1 MNMNFEDFN
10 LNDIIQRSFIDITW
24 RIDFMEYCKLQ
35 IGCLAVLFYILLSYL
50 RGYKSYNWSLRES
63 FFDELLVLAILCV
76 SFDCATAYT
85 VNHLDTVNPFL
96 NLMLHLLF
104 LLCIDSVVFGL
115 FVYVLHITDVHPQRR
130 IVKFLVLLPF
140 VVNIIAVVLNI
151 GSLEYIHGVYTNY
164 SMGISVYTCFSMV
177 ILYTLMT
184 VIVFFTRI
192 RHIES
197 HKRRCII
204 IYVLVS
210 LTGMTI
216 QFFNPEYL
224 ITSIGV
230 TVMILG
236 IYLSY
241 EDPALK
247 ELSEYYSETVM
258 SFANL
263 VENRDSSTGDH
274 IKRTTQYVRLIA
286 QNLQKRGYY
295 KDILTKDFIS
305 DMEKAAPL
313 HDIGK
318 ISVPD
323 AVLQKPGRLTDEEF
337 AVMKKHAENGGT
349 IIRESFEKLGNDEYT
364 EMAYE
369 VARYHHEKWNG
380 RGYPEGLSGEKIP
393 LCARI
398 MAVADVFDA
407 VSEKR
412 CYRDAM
418 PLEQCFDIIRKGT
431 GEDFDPLIAKV
442 FLEIKDAVE
451 EVHRSFAQNK

>member
-1 MNMNFEDFN
+1 
-10 LNDIIQRSFIDITW
+10 
-24 RIDFMEYCKLQ
+24 MEHCKLQ
-35 IGCLAVLFYILLSYL
+35 IGCLVVVLYILISYT
-50 RGYKSYNWSLRES
+50 RQYKSYKMNLHET
-63 FFDELLVLAILCV
+63 FFDELSILGLLCL

-85 VNHLDTVNPFL
+85 VNRLDSVNPLL
-96 NLMLHLLF
+96 NLFLHLMF

-115 FVYVLHITDVHPQRR
+115 FLYMLNITDVHPRRR
-130 IVKFLVLLPF
+130 IAKLAVYFPYIA
-140 VVNIIAVVLNI
+140 NIIVVVANI
-151 GSLEYIHGVYTNY
+151 GTLNYIYGEHTNY

-177 ILYTLMT
+177 IVYTLMT

-224 ITSIGV
+224 ITSIVV

-263 VENRDSSTGDH
+263 VENRDSSTGGH
-274 IKRTTQYVRLIA
+274 IKRTTKYVRLIA
-286 QNLQKRGYY
+286 QNLQNRGYH
-295 KDILTKDFIS
+295 KDILTKDYIS
-305 DMEKAAPL
+305 NVEKAAPL

-318 ISVPD
+318 ISVRMPFF
-323 AVLQKPGRLTDEEF
+323 KNR
-337 AVMKKHAENGGT
+337 ENSRT
-349 IIRESFEKLGNDEYT
+349 KNL
-364 EMAYE
+364 
-369 VARYHHEKWNG
+369 
-380 RGYPEGLSGEKIP
+380 L
-393 LCARI
+393 L
-398 MAVADVFDA
+398 
-407 VSEKR
+407 
-412 CYRDAM
+412 
-418 PLEQCFDIIRKGT
+418 
-431 GEDFDPLIAKV
+431 
-442 FLEIKDAVE
+442 
-451 EVHRSFAQNK
+451 

>member
-1 MNMNFEDFN
+1 
-10 LNDIIQRSFIDITW
+10 
-24 RIDFMEYCKLQ
+24 MEYCKLQ
-35 IGCLAVLFYILLSYL
+35 AGCLAVLLYILFSYL
-50 RGYKSYNWSLRES
+50 REYRTYKRSLRES
-63 FFDELLVLAILCV
+63 FFDELLVLGILCV

-85 VNHLDTVNPFL
+85 VNHLDTVNPVL
-96 NLMLHLLF
+96 NDVLHLLF
-104 LLCIDSVVFGL
+104 LTGIDSVVFSV
-115 FVYVLHITDVHPQRR
+115 FVYMLHITGLYPRR
-130 IVKFLVLLPF
+130 LVIKVAGLLPF
-140 VVNIIAVVLNI
+140 AVNIFVLVLNFN
-151 GSLEYIHGVYTNY
+151 SLEYVQGVYTNY
-164 SMGISVYTCFSMV
+164 SMGVSVYTCFSMV
-177 ILYTLMT
+177 ILYTLLT
-184 VIVFFTRI
+184 VTLFCTRWKY
-192 RHIES
+192 IER
-197 HKRRCII
+197 HKRSCII
-204 IYVLVS
+204 VYVLVF
-210 LTGMTI
+210 LTVMLL
-216 QFFNPEYL
+216 QMRYPEIL
-224 ITSIGV
+224 ITSIGITIV
-230 TVMILG
+230 ILG

-263 VENRDSSTGDH
+263 VENRDSSTGGH

-451 EVHRSFAQNK
+451 EVHRRFAQNK